1 MMMLEKKELV
11 QICWSIRWKLM
22 AGMAVLIVSLV
33 LILTCIQIASHKSV
47 LEEELKKRIALMR
60 ENLIERGKSVST
72 NLAHQVENQIA
83 AFNFSGMM
91 EAVQAGVDGNEE
103 IKYAMLLDS
112 SGIVY
117 LHTLQPELV
126 QTLLDT
132 ERDRLALNQTQLA
145 IFDYQEAEEAVI
157 EIVAPVQVS
166 MQPWGVLRLVY
177 TLKHLQQEIAL
188 SQAQIR
194 QEIARM
200 IANSILTS
208 AGFLAVAFVVG
219 FLLSTRFSRP
229 LVSLTQA
236 ARELSR
242 GNFAAPMNL
251 HIHSHDEVGVLA
263 ATFLEMSQKLKAS
276 YQQLE
281 EYNRTLEQKVQERT
295 QELNAS
301 LLNVEKAN
309 QKIMESLQYAKVI
322 QRSLLPNQAQLKTY
336 LPESFF
342 LWLPRDVVSGDIFY
356 TECFD
361 DRVIIAIMDCTG
373 HGVPGAFMT
382 MIAVSGLKRILQED
396 GNHCP
401 AEILRCL
408 NGLVKT
414 SLQQDTDYALS
425 DDGLDAA
432 ICVIHPKDLV
442 LRFASARLPLFVAQ
456 GDEVHLIKGDR
467 QSLGYKRSRLDFQF
481 TEQTLKI
488 APDMGFYLATD
499 GFMDQLG
506 GPMNRRFGSGR
517 FRQLLREHH
526 QKPYDQQQALF
537 LQAFQDYKGD
547 KETQDD
553 MTVVGF
559 GMRNA

>member
-1 MMMLEKKELV
+1 MMPEKKELI

-22 AGMAVLIVSLV
+22 AVMAIMIVSLV
-33 LILTCIQIASHKSV
+33 LILTFIQISSQKSV

-60 ENLIERGKSVST
+60 ENLIERGKSVSM

-83 AFNFSGMM
+83 AFNFSGML
-91 EAVQAGVDGNEE
+91 ETVQFRVDGNEE
-103 IKYAMLLDS
+103 IKYAMLVDS
-112 SGIVY
+112 SGVVY
-117 LHTLQPELV
+117 IHTLHPELV
-126 QTLLDT
+126 QTQLDT
-132 ERDRLALNQTQLA
+132 ERDRLALSQTRLTVL
-145 IFDYQEAEEAVI
+145 DYQEAEDSVI
-157 EIVAPVQVS
+157 EMIVPIQIS
-166 MQPWGVLRLVY
+166 TQPWGVLRLVY
-177 TLKHLQQEIAL
+177 TLKHLQREINL
-188 SQAQIR
+188 SQTQIR
-194 QEIARM
+194 QEITRM
-200 IANSILTS
+200 ISNSILTS
-208 AGFLAVAFVVG
+208 AGFMAVAFAVG

-263 ATFLEMSQKLKAS
+263 TSFLEMSQELKAS
-276 YQQLE
+276 YQKLE

-295 QELNAS
+295 QELNTS

-322 QRSLLPNQAQLKTY
+322 QHSLLPNQVQLKTY

-342 LWLPRDVVSGDIFY
+342 LWMPRDVVSGDIFY
-356 TECFD
+356 TECLA

-382 MIAVSGLKRILQED
+382 MIATSGLKRILQED
-396 GNHCP
+396 GDQRP
-401 AEILRCL
+401 AEILKRL

-432 ICVIHPKDLV
+432 ICVITPKDRV

-456 GDEVHLIKGDR
+456 DDDVRLIKGDR
-467 QSLGYKRSRLDFQF
+467 QSLGYKRSSLEFQF
-481 TEQTLKI
+481 TEQAIKI
-488 APDMGFYLATD
+488 EPDMAFYLATD
-499 GFMDQLG
+499 GFIDQLG
-506 GPMNRRFGSGR
+506 GKMNRRLGSGR
-517 FRQLLREHH
+517 FRKLVREYH
-526 QKPYDQQQALF
+526 QKPYDQQQILF
-537 LQAFQDYKGD
+537 LQAFQEYKGD
-547 KETQDD
+547 RETQDD
-553 MTVVGF
+553 VTVVGF